1 MIIFLY
7 GEDTYRSRQKLKE
20 IKGRFLRE
28 VDPDGSSIIAVDGEN
43 ATMEKI
49 NEMIGAPSL
58 FTKKRM
64 IIIERLF
71 ASKGKTIFDQLYD
84 YFQQSSSLF
93 KDSGTKKKG
102 TVGDGDNIIVFWDD
116 IAGKQ
121 IANNKFWRFLS
132 KQRYTQNFKILSN
145 TEATNWIKKEVK
157 ARGAKIKHQ
166 AAFSLTSLLGSNL
179 WQLSNEINKL
189 ISYKQSQQKELLA
202 GNKDI
207 IIEVEDVEKLV
218 RGNFNEN
225 IFALTDAV
233 SNKRKSLA
241 IKLFE
246 QEIEAGTTESHLI
259 FMVIRQFRILLQ
271 VRQSLDKGHT
281 ARKIISQLGLHPFV
295 VQKCLAQVRN
305 FSLPTL
311 KNILQRLIR
320 IDKEIKSGQAEAKSA
335 LGMLI
340 ARF

>member
-1 MIIFLY
+1 MIIFIY

-20 IKGRFLRE
+20 IRDKYLHD
-28 VDPDGSSIIAVDGEN
+28 VDPGGSSIISIDGEN
-43 ATMEKI
+43 ATLEKI
-49 NEMIGAPSL
+49 NETIGSSSL

-71 ASKGKTIFDQLYD
+71 ANKNKTIFDQLYS
-84 YFQQSSSLF
+84 YFQQSPFLF
-93 KDSGTKKKG
+93 KGSGTKRKK
-102 TVGDGDNIIVFWDD
+102 TDVDNIIVFWDD
-116 IAGKQ
+116 MTGKQ
-121 IANNKFWRFLS
+121 TVNNKFWRFLS
-132 KQRYTQNFKILSN
+132 KQKYTQNFKTFSN
-145 TEATNWIKKEVK
+145 TEATSWVKREVK
-157 ARGAKIKHQ
+157 AQGAKIKHQ

-179 WQLSNEINKL
+179 WQLVNEINKL
-189 ISYKQSQQKELLA
+189 ISYKRGQQKKFLNSDKEV
-202 GNKDI
+202 
-207 IIEVEDVEKLV
+207 IIEAEDVERLV

-241 IKLFE
+241 MKLFE

-295 VQKCLAQVRN
+295 VQKCLTQVRN

-311 KNILQRLIR
+311 KNILHRLIV
-320 IDKEIKSGQAEAKSA
+320 IDKKIKSGQTETKSA
-335 LGMLI
+335 LGMFI
-340 ARF
+340 ARC

>member
-20 IKGRFLRE
+20 IKDKFLRE
-28 VDPDGSSIIAVDGEN
+28 VDPGGSSVVAIDGEN

-49 NEMIGAPSL
+49 NETTGAPSL

-71 ASKGKTIFDQLYD
+71 ASKNKAIFDQLYN
-84 YFQQSSSLF
+84 YLQQSPSLF
-93 KDSGTKKKG
+93 KDSGIKKKG
-102 TVGDGDNIIVFWDD
+102 TGGDNIIVFWDD

-121 IANNKFWRFLS
+121 MANNKLWQFLS
-132 KQRYTQNFKILSN
+132 RQRYTQNFKTLSN
-145 TEATNWIKKEVK
+145 TEATDWIKKEIK
-157 ARGAKIKHQ
+157 ARGAKIRHQ

-189 ISYKQSQQKELLA
+189 ISYKRGQQKGFLA
-202 GNKDI
+202 GDKDI
-207 IIEVEDVEKLV
+207 IIEGEDIEELV

-233 SNKRKSLA
+233 SNKKKSLA

-246 QEIEAGTTESHLI
+246 QEIEAGITESHLI

-281 ARKIISQLGLHPFV
+281 ARKIIRQLGLHPFV
-295 VQKCLAQVRN
+295 VQKCLTQVRN

-311 KNILQRLIR
+311 KNILRRLIV
-320 IDKEIKSGQAEAKSA
+320 IDKEIKSGQAESKSA